1 MARKAFALAALFGC
15 LSLAIGLTDYPD
27 PAKGGMILLGEGIC
41 LADVFLLAGL

>member
-27 PAKGGMILLGEGIC
+27 PAKGRNDLTRGKESVWLTY
-41 LADVFLLAGL
+41 FY

>member
-27 PAKGGMILLGEGIC
+27 PAKGGMILLGGRN
-41 LADVFLLAGL
+41 LSG